1 MNQSTFPA
9 GWDEDR
15 VKRVLSHYEGQSEDD
30 QAVEDEEAARE
41 QAGRTV
47 ISVPEDL
54 LPAIRQL
61 LATHKTA

>member
-1 MNQSTFPA
+1 MSQTNLPS
-9 GWDEDR
+9 GWDTGR
-15 VKRVLSHYEGQSEDD
+15 VNRVLTHYEGQSEDAQLAD
-30 QAVEDEEAARE
+30 DEEAARE
-41 QAGRTV
+41 QAGRTI